1 MLTSVEAQNK
11 DVYSASASLDTV
23 KISSVFNHL
32 ILGNQK
38 QEDQGK
44 TDLILSKPYRT
55 NDISDEESSSYISKP
70 YSTVKL
76 NVATPLLTSVLR
88 PSSLLIILTSA
99 FTVNWISFLC
109 KLTVNL
115 AILIRFKTQI
125 TGILLTYLRLHTGCS
140 AQLNIKKLLDQ
151 IFPSGSVFCEWLNKL
166 QPRIVPLIFFRR
178 ITLRQTEYTEA
189 DCIREGK
196 CFVSWVN
203 KSECQFCRF
212 KKCLAAGMSRDCC
225 KEALNLSGGSKI
237 TLGPQSTPTLLWLEE
252 NYEIA
257 EGVCLPRNTLYLHYV
272 DFCIKHG
279 MQPVNA
285 ATLGKIIRQQ
295 FPQLTARRL
304 GTRGQ
309 SVYHYY
315 GIAIKE
321 TSQYYELRYSKNSLQ
336 RRIVSRAIQR
346 PPCTSRPGPSNMK
359 HSMASNSVVGASD
372 FKVDSLSKTSE
383 KESKKEC
390 LPIVQST
397 PDVQGKP
404 NLRKRKKNTIYVESS
419 DSDIDGISD
428 EEPDEYNN
436 EACEEISSGEFY
448 TEAVP
453 RKGPS
458 KGQTCPDK
466 THEYKGNGTFKCEVC
481 KLAYS
486 NEDRLKYHETTVYH
500 IQKAG
505 KNNEID
511 EYNGE
516 DYNGKNALL
525 IKRPIMQSPKNAF
538 VCRICNESFP
548 LRLLLLKHVKAHDR
562 IEIQHCQFYCSQ
574 IKKKHPLDLRFDTQ
588 HKTRN
593 KFECDICNKSY
604 PHRRSL
610 SKHKRRHAKGQQNLC
625 YICGIGLCSP
635 ETLNRHMQIHTGE
648 KSFLCDRCG
657 MQFRLRGTLNDHIKM
672 HLRKERGQTPDKL
685 FECEICR
692 KTLETRRGYTSHVKR
707 HTKPKTHGCSF
718 CQRKF
723 YTKFTLIEHIRTHT
737 GEKLECQTCGH
748 TFAHYASLH
757 SHMKCHRHMEQYQ
770 KAS

>member
-1 MLTSVEAQNK
+1 MK
-11 DVYSASASLDTV
+11 G
-23 KISSVFNHL
+23 
-32 ILGNQK
+32 ILGYTEENVVSSDFIGDNHSSFFDAKAGIQ
-38 QEDQGK
+38 
-44 TDLILSKPYRT
+44 LSP
-55 NDISDEESSSYISKP
+55 NF
-70 YSTVKL
+70 VKL
-76 NVATPLLTSVLR
+76 
-88 PSSLLIILTSA
+88 
-99 FTVNWISFLC
+99 
-109 KLTVNL
+109 
-115 AILIRFKTQI
+115 
-125 TGILLTYLRLHTGCS
+125 
-140 AQLNIKKLLDQ
+140 
-151 IFPSGSVFCEWLNKL
+151 
-166 QPRIVPLIFFRR
+166 
-178 ITLRQTEYTEA
+178 
-189 DCIREGK
+189 
-196 CFVSWVN
+196 VSWYDN
-203 KSECQFCRF
+203 EYGYSCRVVDLM
-212 KKCLAAGMSRDCC
+212 CYMHSRC

-505 KNNEID
+505 KNNEQ
-511 EYNGE
+511 
-516 DYNGKNALL
+516 K
-525 IKRPIMQSPKNAF
+525 
-538 VCRICNESFP
+538 
-548 LRLLLLKHVKAHDR
+548 
-562 IEIQHCQFYCSQ
+562 
-574 IKKKHPLDLRFDTQ
+574 
-588 HKTRN
+588 KTRVN
-593 KFECDICNKSY
+593 TRAGARSYNCKQCDKGFSTYGAFRVTKKSQAGKRFREKKYGCSICSEVFVAPAYRNQ
-604 PHRRSL
+604 HVSL
-610 SKHKRRHAKGQQNLC
+610 HANPKPFSC
-625 YICGIGLCSP
+625 EFCS
-635 ETLNRHMQIHTGE
+635 
-648 KSFLCDRCG
+648 KSFNDKKSMVAHVQRVYPDRNP
-657 MQFRLRGTLNDHIKM
+657 FK
-672 HLRKERGQTPDKL
+672 
-685 FECEICR
+685 
-692 KTLETRRGYTSHVKR
+692 
-707 HTKPKTHGCSF
+707 
-718 CQRKF
+718 
-723 YTKFTLIEHIRTHT
+723 
-737 GEKLECQTCGH
+737 
-748 TFAHYASLH
+748 
-757 SHMKCHRHMEQYQ
+757 
-770 KAS
+770 